1 MRTYHLTD
9 FSEIIQ
15 KHSLYELTETELLK
29 IGQYGNLSSFYAP
42 FESMNTEAK
51 VVLVGICPGQIQ
63 WHNALREAQAGL
75 KQNLPLDTILKRTKS
90 TGAFSGPMRSNL
102 IKILDH
108 IGLHTKLGIYSTQV
122 LFHED
127 QSIAHMTSLLKHC
140 ILVNGKNY
148 AGSSPNMLNNVFL
161 KQHIDAY
168 FLPEISQMNSN
179 VVYIPLGK
187 SVSEVLYFLSSLG
200 YLKEQQILDGFPHPS
215 GANAERIKY
224 FLEEKLASNLSNAT
238 NPALIDEAKLKL
250 LHKIEALDF
259 Q

>member
-1 MRTYHLTD
+1 M
-9 FSEIIQ
+9 
-15 KHSLYELTETELLK
+15 LK
-29 IGQYGNLSSFYAP
+29 
-42 FESMNTEAK
+42 
-51 VVLVGICPGQIQ
+51 
-63 WHNALREAQAGL
+63 
-75 KQNLPLDTILKRTKS
+75 
-90 TGAFSGPMRSNL
+90 
-102 IKILDH
+102 
-108 IGLHTKLGIYSTQV
+108 
-122 LFHED
+122 
-127 QSIAHMTSLLKHC
+127 
-140 ILVNGKNY
+140 
-148 AGSSPNMLNNVFL
+148 NVFL

-250 LHKIEALDF
+250 LHKIEALHF